1 MMWVTKIIGLK
12 VLYYLEFFWHMKGY
26 VLFYNLIIKVINFGI
41 IYDFPIELILDKISV
56 RPKIFSYSL
65 NVK

>member
-1 MMWVTKIIGLK
+1 MMWVTKIIDLK
-12 VLYYLEFFWHMKGY
+12 VLYYLEFFWYMKRY
-26 VLFYNLIIKVINFGI
+26 ALFYNSIIKIINFDI
-41 IYDFPIELILDKISV
+41 IYDFPIELTLDKISV